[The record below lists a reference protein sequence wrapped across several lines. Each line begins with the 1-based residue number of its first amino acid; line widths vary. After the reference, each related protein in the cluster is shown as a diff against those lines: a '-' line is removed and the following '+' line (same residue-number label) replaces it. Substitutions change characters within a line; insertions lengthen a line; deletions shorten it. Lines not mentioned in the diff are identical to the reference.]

1 MTNND
6 NDSSENSAIQEDLY
20 YCRSLS
26 QLTAVAEQFIIDD
39 LKLDQQTLLT
49 SKLNN
54 SSSNNNNNTKSR
66 SNQRDLK
73 YYLNQCIHILS
84 NYKDQC
90 KLLKEKYNIILSKE
104 NSNDLNN
111 IFIHLSKD
119 IWIILETSYIY
130 YKIIHIIILNK
141 IPNLKEFINI
151 KIGVIN
157 NNVKYNNNNH
167 NNSNS
172 NSASYIRKDR
182 DLLEIYNELLKTL
195 LNDQNILQIK
205 WLLKKNNSF
214 HNNHPQILQDSNAS
228 NLPNTGS
235 TISSDYLLN
244 TLLKNNNPKDF
255 LFIDVRPRIKYNI
268 GHIDMPNIL
277 CLEPVSFK
285 DIYSDYELENKSMVT
300 SDQLEID
307 RFNNRNNFKFIILYS
322 DDQSFKNQNILL
334 NILLNK
340 SFEKPF
346 DSNLTKIYVLEN
358 GISNWVKLG
367 GKIVKDSNDSNMT
380 LNKDDT
386 SRNDNPI
393 DEHDSNCTHSVYLNG
408 DTSGLNLKYLPKMTP
423 SVSHSMDQTMR
434 DMMSSNTIF
443 SSSVPTLGMS
453 PPPSTT
459 ISYPF
464 ITNNH
469 SKVSNLNNSYT
480 LMSKQTSGPN
490 STINSSSAN
499 NYNHNYP
506 KRSSSLKRFS
516 ALLPSFKNSSSTSSS
531 SNSFSSPPLQE
542 QQSWSLPYSSSYIR
556 KDSPGL
562 PQLYST
568 PTSTVSLSSSPSLLS
583 QNVSHNDN
591 NTYTTYPDTCNLLQH
606 TNLRKTASN
615 EPESTVTSFPQ
626 LPKLPQKVMS
636 TTQTFIGSTS
646 SSLNL
651 DMSSHKDSYS
661 SSPSLYPS
669 HLVSNYRTERGPFTS
684 PSNDSANSSILA
696 RKLQTETLYNPY
708 NLDFIVG
715 LENMGNSC
723 YLNCIIQCL
732 LGTHELTKIF
742 LNNSYE
748 KHINLKSKLGSK
760 GVVAKNFARLVNTM
774 YNHATASNDLIPL
787 KQFTTDNRNSSFDEK
802 INRQDNNN
810 VTNVNRT
817 SMLSSTLFTKKKE
830 NNYKTTPVRPQ
841 QFKIACGSVNSLF
854 KDCSQQDCQEFCQF
868 LLDGLHEDLNQNG
881 GNPPLKE
888 LSKEAEEVRE
898 KLSLRIASS
907 IEWERYL
914 TTNFSVI
921 LDLFQGQYA
930 SRLQCKVCNKT
941 STTYQPFSVLSIP
954 MPHDKLNSNCS
965 IIDCFNEF
973 TKVENLEVDE
983 QWSCPTCKKKQPST
997 KKLTITRLPKNL
1009 IIHLKRFDNKLNKN
1023 NNMITYPFKLDLTEF
1038 WANDFDGR
1046 LPVGVT
1052 NEIPTRGQVPPF
1064 NYKLYGVACHF
1075 GSLYGGHY
1083 TAYVDK
1089 GIGKGWYY
1097 FDDTNYRT
1105 IKNPNEPITSNA
1117 YVLFYKRIYGDI

>member
-6 NDSSENSAIQEDLY
+6 NVNCENNTTQEELY

-26 QLTAVAEQFIIDD
+26 QLTNVAEQFIIDD

-49 SKLNN
+49 SK
-54 SSSNNNNNTKSR
+54 STNNNNNNKLHL
-66 SNQRDLK
+66 NQRDLK

-90 KLLKEKYNIILSKE
+90 KLLKEKYNIFLSKE
-104 NSNDLNN
+104 NSNVLDEA
-111 IFIHLSKD
+111 FIHLSKD

-151 KIGVIN
+151 KNGIS
-157 NNVKYNNNNH
+157 NNNNNMSH
-167 NNSNS
+167 L
-172 NSASYIRKDR
+172 RKDK
-182 DLLEIYNELLKTL
+182 DLIEIYNDLLKTL

-205 WLLKKNNSF
+205 WLLKKNNSY
-214 HNNHPQILQDSNAS
+214 HNNYPQSPQGSS
-228 NLPNTGS
+228 VSHLPNTGS
-235 TISSDYLLN
+235 TISPNFLFN
-244 TLLKNNNPKDF
+244 TLLKKNNPMSF
-255 LFIDVRPRIKYNI
+255 LFIDVRPKIKYNTS
-268 GHIDMPNIL
+268 HIDMPNIL

-285 DIYSDYELENKSMVT
+285 DIYSDYELEKKSMIT
-300 SDQLEID
+300 SNQSEID
-307 RFNNRNNFKFIILYS
+307 RFNKRNTFKFIILYS
-322 DDQSFKNQNILL
+322 DDQSLKNQNILL

-340 SFEKPF
+340 SFEKPI
-346 DSNLTKIYVLEN
+346 DNKLTKIYTLEN
-358 GISNWVKLG
+358 GISSWIEFG
-367 GKIVKDSNDSNMT
+367 GKIIKENNDSNIT
-380 LNKDDT
+380 LN
-386 SRNDNPI
+386 NDNKNENNKPA

-408 DTSGLNLKYLPKMTP
+408 DTSGLHLKPLPKMTP
-423 SVSHSMDQTMR
+423 SVSHSMDQSMR

-443 SSSVPTLGMS
+443 SSSVPTLEITS
-453 PPPSTT
+453 PPSTL
-459 ISYPF
+459 SYSF
-464 ITNNH
+464 VTNNY
-469 SKVSNLNNSYT
+469 SKLSTFTNSYA

-490 STINSSSAN
+490 SPINSSSTN
-499 NYNHNYP
+499 NYTNNGP
-506 KRSSSLKRFS
+506 KRSSSLKRLS
-516 ALLPSFKNSSSTSSS
+516 ALLPSFKNSTSSPLSSS
-531 SNSFSSPPLQE
+531 SYSFSSAPPQL
-542 QQSWSLPYSSSYIR
+542 QQSSSLPYSSSYIK
-556 KDSPGL
+556 KDSPRL

-568 PTSTVSLSSSPSLLS
+568 PTSAVSLSSSPSLLS
-583 QNVSHNDN
+583 QNVLHNDN
-591 NTYTTYPDTCNLLQH
+591 TTYTTYPDTSNLLQH
-606 TNLRKTASN
+606 NNLKNSTNN
-615 EPESTVTSFPQ
+615 GPERTLSPLPQ

-636 TTQTFIGSTS
+636 TTQNLIRSA
-646 SSLNL
+646 SSLSNS
-651 DMSSHKDSYS
+651 DISYHENSYS

-669 HLVSNYRTERGPFTS
+669 HLVSNYKSDKNTFTS
-684 PSNDSANSSILA
+684 PSNNNVNTSIIA
-696 RKLQTETLYNPY
+696 RKLQTETLQNPY

-760 GVVAKNFARLVNTM
+760 GVIAKNFARLVNTM
-774 YNHATASNDLIPL
+774 YNHATISNDPIPL
-787 KQFTTDNRNSSFDEK
+787 KQFTNSISNSSFDGNIINQHNNSVSN
-802 INRQDNNN
+802 INRPN
-810 VTNVNRT
+810 
-817 SMLSSTLFTKKKE
+817 MLSSSLLIKKKE
-830 NNYKTTPVRPQ
+830 NHRKVTPVRPQ

-914 TTNFSVI
+914 TTDFSVI

-930 SRLQCKVCNKT
+930 SRLQCKVCNRT

-954 MPHDKLNSNCS
+954 MPHDKLNSSCS

-973 TKVENLEVDE
+973 TKVESLEVDE

-1009 IIHLKRFDNKLNKN
+1009 IIHLKRFDNRLNKN
-1023 NNMITYPFKLDLTEF
+1023 NNMITYPFRLDLTEF

-1046 LPVGVT
+1046 LPAGVT
-1052 NEIPTRGQVPPF
+1052 NELPTRGQVPPF

-1105 IKNPNEPITSNA
+1105 VKNPNEPITSNA
-1117 YVLFYKRIYGDI
+1117 YVLFYKRIYSDI